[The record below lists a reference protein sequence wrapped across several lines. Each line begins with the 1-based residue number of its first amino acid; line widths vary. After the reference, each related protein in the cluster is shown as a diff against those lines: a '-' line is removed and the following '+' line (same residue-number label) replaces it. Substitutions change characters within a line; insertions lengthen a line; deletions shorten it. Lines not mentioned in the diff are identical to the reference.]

1 MKKVFLMMS
10 IILFACVSMTVTSCS
25 NHEDFT
31 TSEINSL
38 QQPSETVAFDNLL
51 AQIDSVGYVC
61 YGVSTQSRTRWSWK
75 KFWGNVKKVLLADA
89 VGAATGLIKGSPII
103 DGVAASL
110 GKTVEILLTK
120 NHESDSTAMAVMP
133 EHYALDDIVLT
144 NCGVNIDSI
153 GYYHNRIIQNI
164 FQQNSNLNI
173 WSNCTSSQIARVISH
188 IIEDDGNE
196 QVVYEE
202 LIEDVL
208 QEEIGEDDQLYD
220 FFGDTFEEL
229 CTFFIQEDPQTA
241 PQLITIARY
250 IDNMQ
255 DFEDLQTM
263 RAYSEQ
269 VVNLVNQSSIS
280 EDSKNIIK
288 TGLAVAFASAHLWNP
303 DVLDEEYEGE
313 IEE

>member
-61 YGVSTQSRTRWSWK
+61 YGESTQSRTRWSWK
-75 KFWGNVKKVLLADA
+75 KFWRNVKKVLLADA

-164 FQQNSNLNI
+164 FQ
-173 WSNCTSSQIARVISH
+173 
-188 IIEDDGNE
+188 
-196 QVVYEE
+196 
-202 LIEDVL
+202 
-208 QEEIGEDDQLYD
+208 
-220 FFGDTFEEL
+220 
-229 CTFFIQEDPQTA
+229 
-241 PQLITIARY
+241 
-250 IDNMQ
+250 
-255 DFEDLQTM
+255 
-263 RAYSEQ
+263 
-269 VVNLVNQSSIS
+269 
-280 EDSKNIIK
+280 
-288 TGLAVAFASAHLWNP
+288 
-303 DVLDEEYEGE
+303 
-313 IEE
+313 